1 MQGIGILTASL
12 VAIVTTAAFKPLIL
26 KDIKYLDYVWRIEL
40 GLGVVP
46 ALLTVYLRNKL
57 PEPPQWTLVSKR
69 EKGGRWRGSERERE
83 RDERGREKS
92 DDHFFFFFSLTQ
104 KTKPPPSKRKKKD
117 VAGDVAAAV
126 KDADN
131 VGATAAAAAAKEAKG
146 GGVEAAPG
154 GARIPLTDSAELAAA
169 GASDGGGGGGGKF
182 SKEEGLLN
190 PGDAIGLKEYLTSPS
205 IMKNRNFFVLIG
217 TCMCW

>member
-69 EKGGRWRGSERERE
+69 EKGG
-83 RDERGREKS
+83 D
-92 DDHFFFFFSLTQ
+92 
-104 KTKPPPSKRKKKD
+104 
-117 VAGDVAAAV
+117 
-126 KDADN
+126 
-131 VGATAAAAAAKEAKG
+131 G
-146 GGVEAAPG
+146 GGVKEKERETREGERKATT
-154 GARIPLTDSAELAAA
+154 IFSFSFLSLKKQNLLLQN
-169 GASDGGGGGGGKF
+169 GK
-182 SKEEGLLN
+182 KRTL
-190 PGDAIGLKEYLTSPS
+190 PATSRPQ
-205 IMKNRNFFVLIG
+205 
-217 TCMCW
+217 